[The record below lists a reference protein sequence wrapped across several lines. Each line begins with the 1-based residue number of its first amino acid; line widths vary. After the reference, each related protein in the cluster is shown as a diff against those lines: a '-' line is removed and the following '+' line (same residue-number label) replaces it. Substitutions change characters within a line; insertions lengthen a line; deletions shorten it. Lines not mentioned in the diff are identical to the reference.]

1 MSMPD
6 DLAPDALAREA
17 ASWFARMRGPQ
28 AEAQRGEFEAWLAR
42 APQHRAAYNRASE
55 VFALGK
61 LLADEPPAAPR
72 PRRTWRRAPLAA
84 AMTCLL
90 AAGIWFGMRDD
101 AVPQQAASVSPA
113 PPRQLLATERGEE
126 RLARL
131 EDGSTARL
139 ASASRLAIAFG
150 KTQRLLILE
159 KGSARFDVRHETR
172 PFIVMAGGGS
182 VTARGTMFDVDL
194 TRTGQVEVRLIRGV
208 IDVQLPHP
216 RANRIAP
223 VRRLVAGESIA
234 FVVPRSV
241 SPPAPQLPAT
251 QASAGPIDAN
261 ADARSFASVPV
272 AMLVAEA
279 NRSTTRPI
287 RLADS
292 QLGAERVSG
301 RLRIDDT
308 EVLAR
313 RLSSLFGWSADRSNP
328 KEIVLRP

>member
-1 MSMPD
+1 MSPPEH
-6 DLAPDALAREA
+6 LAPDALAREA
-17 ASWFARMRGPQ
+17 AAWFARMRGPDAAARQ
-28 AEAQRGEFEAWLAR
+28 SAFDAWLAR
-42 APQHRAAYNRASE
+42 GPENRAAYNRASE

-61 LLADEPPAAPR
+61 LLADDPPVAP
-72 PRRTWRRAPLAA
+72 PRRRVRWRAPLAA
-84 AMTCLL
+84 ALSCAL
-90 AAGIWFGMRDD
+90 AAGIWWGGDRQAGPRSN
-101 AVPQQAASVSPA
+101 AVAAAAQARP
-113 PPRQLLATERGEE
+113 LLVTEPGEE

-131 EDGSTARL
+131 SDGSTARL
-139 ASASRLAIAFG
+139 AGDSKLAIAFG
-150 KTQRLLILE
+150 RTQRLLLLE
-159 KGSARFDVRHETR
+159 RGSARFDVRHETR

-234 FVVPRSV
+234 FVVPRNV

-287 RLADS
+287 RLADGKI
-292 QLGAERVSG
+292 GAERVSG
-301 RLRIDDT
+301 RVRIDDT

-313 RLSSLFGWSADRSNP
+313 RLSSLFGWSADTSNP